1 MSYEEKAV
9 ILQPFS
15 QRALSRIYYEPMKIV
30 LKRYYGDRRVT
41 KSRMELWH
49 DNKVVMCCE
58 AREPR
63 FDRYTEAF
71 AGCSQS
77 CLAEGVWLCKPM
89 PSLWSPMTPTIVK
102 SPGHRSCRF
111 AASSGGNHVEVN
123 IVMVGRSDGCEN
135 VAERGLTDGKA
146 VFEELVRWM
155 YRAFERGEPVTVEVK
170 SEK

>member
-1 MSYEEKAV
+1 
-9 ILQPFS
+9 
-15 QRALSRIYYEPMKIV
+15 MKIV

-41 KSRMELWH
+41 KSRMEVWH

-63 FDRYTEAF
+63 FDRYTESF

-77 CLAEGVWLCKPM
+77 CLAEGVWQCKPM

-123 IVMVGRSDGCEN
+123 MVLVGRSDGCED
-135 VAERGLTDGKA
+135 VAERGLTDGKE
-146 VFEELVRWM
+146 VFDELVRWM

-170 SEK
+170 SDK